1 MRTFIHDEFVG
12 SRRPLNVTVSSEC
25 GDSDPVILITGIFSV
40 FDDCGVPDGVRAICK
55 SVRCMYELMSMA
67 RFVGFTERSKCD
79 LYICNGNNNMVFPPS
94 DKTPINSDRWTHGQV

>member
-1 MRTFIHDEFVG
+1 MYVRVVDKTSISWNFMCTFIHDEFVG

-55 SVRCMYELMSMA
+55 SVRCIYELMSMA

-79 LYICNGNNNMVFPPS
+79 LYI
-94 DKTPINSDRWTHGQV
+94 